1 MKFYGNIGFWEDDIE
16 TAPGVYESK
25 IIPRPYA
32 GDVIENRQRWNNDG
46 HQNDNL
52 TINNKISVIADLYLN
67 QHMGSIKYVEFM
79 GTKWKVNGL
88 DIKYPRVILDLG
100 EVYNGIDAGETD

>member
-1 MKFYGNIGFWEDDIE
+1 MKYFGNIGFWEDDVE

-25 IIPRPYA
+25 IVQRPYA
-32 GDVIENRQRWNNDG
+32 GDVIDSRQRWNNDG

-52 TINNKISVIADLYLN
+52 TINNKISIIADLYFN

-79 GTKWKVNGL
+79 GTKWKVSSL

-100 EVYNGIDAGETD
+100 EVYNGVDAGETD